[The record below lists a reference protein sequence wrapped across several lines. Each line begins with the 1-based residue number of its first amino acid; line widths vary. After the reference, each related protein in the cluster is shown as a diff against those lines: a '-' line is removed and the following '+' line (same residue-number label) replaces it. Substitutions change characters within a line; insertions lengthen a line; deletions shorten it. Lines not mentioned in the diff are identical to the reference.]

1 MVRADWQSYIGTR
14 LPVSAGERSK
24 QRPSAAFMMK
34 RPARKLIRYAVC
46 VDNGRG
52 YYAVDLIPR
61 KIYEIWPDAEAEP
74 HRELRVVD
82 ESGEDYLYPA
92 EYFRIVEL
100 PAGADRLFRSD
111 KRRSR
116 PRRRAASRTR
126 R

>member
-1 MVRADWQSYIGTR
+1 
-14 LPVSAGERSK
+14 
-24 QRPSAAFMMK
+24 MK

-52 YYAVDLIPR
+52 YYAVDLIAR
-61 KIYEIWPDAEAEP
+61 KIYEIWPDAEAER

-92 EYFRIVEL
+92 EYFRIVKL
-100 PAGADRLFRSD
+100 PSGVDRLFRSE

-116 PRRRAASRTR
+116 PRRRAALESRK
-126 R
+126 

>member
-1 MVRADWQSYIGTR
+1 
-14 LPVSAGERSK
+14 
-24 QRPSAAFMMK
+24 MMK

-46 VDNGRG
+46 VDNGSG
-52 YYAVDLIPR
+52 YYAVDLMPR
-61 KIYEIWPDAEAEP
+61 KIYEIWPDTEGER
-74 HRELRVVD
+74 HRQVRVVD

-100 PAGADRLFRSD
+100 PAGVDRLFRSE

-116 PRRRAASRTR
+116 PRRRAASKIR